1 MSMVLSIASL
11 IVAGASLIIAG
22 ATFRFTVLRVR
33 REQHDRERQ
42 FGLMQEQIDAPK
54 QADVSAEL
62 LGVRFANDGGDDEY
76 DIRITNGGPAV
87 ARQVQVWVQAG
98 DGLHG
103 LSTDS
108 LPALPPMQPGEHH
121 SLTISAH
128 PKLRYSQ
135 QQVQLGGSWRDES
148 GYRSEMLHPLG

>member
-11 IVAGASLIIAG
+11 VVAVS
-22 ATFRFTVLRVR
+22 TFLFAVWRVR
-33 REQHDRERQ
+33 REQIDRERQ
-42 FGLMQEQIDAPK
+42 FGLMQEQIDTRK

-62 LGVRFANDGGDDEY
+62 LGVRFANDGGDDQY

-98 DGLHG
+98 DGLYG
-103 LSTDS
+103 LSTDP

-121 SLTISAH
+121 SLTVSAH
-128 PKLRYSQ
+128 PKL
-135 QQVQLGGSWRDES
+135 
-148 GYRSEMLHPLG
+148 